1 MPAVDGERQSP
12 AGRGTP
18 AGELPERAGPSG
30 GSGLRLLQLALSLG
44 LLGLLAWAVDV
55 RAALSSL
62 GGAHPLWLLAAFG
75 AVLADRLL
83 MAFKWIPLL
92 EAQTRN
98 IPRLA
103 AVRAYFA
110 SGFAAVFLP
119 PSLGADVLR
128 SVALGR
134 GRALVAEV
142 AASVAVDRVLGLL
155 GCGLMSAL
163 ALALALRAGVA
174 LGALLPV
181 VLISTVVSL
190 AVGLLPLSRHFHTIA
205 GALAGGRFGNRLTRF
220 LGRFA
225 LGYSRYRDHLPAVV
239 AVGALSLL
247 EQCLPVASV
256 WLVARAL
263 HVPVGIESLLI
274 VIPPLAFFS
283 RLPISVAGLGVVEGG
298 LVYLLRPFGVA
309 PEEALAVALA
319 SRVLDVLSFAPGA
332 FAWRDLAGA
341 APTPGAVAS
350 GGAGAEPPP
359 GREPKA

>member
-1 MPAVDGERQSP
+1 MAGESESP
-12 AGRGTP
+12 AGRSS
-18 AGELPERAGPSG
+18 AGDGAEESRSSAGA
-30 GSGLRLLQLALSLG
+30 GLRLVQVGLSLV
-44 LLGLLAWAVDV
+44 LLALLAWVVDV
-55 RAALSSL
+55 RAALASL
-62 GGAHPLWLLAAFG
+62 SKAHPAWLFAALC
-75 AVLADRLL
+75 AVVADRLL

-92 EAQTRN
+92 EAQTRS
-98 IPRLA
+98 IPRFA

-119 PSLGADVLR
+119 PSVGADVLR

-155 GCGLMSAL
+155 ACGLMSAL
-163 ALALALRAGVA
+163 ALALALRAA
-174 LGALLPV
+174 APLGALLPV
-181 VLISTVVSL
+181 VLASTVISL
-190 AVGLLPLSRHFHTIA
+190 AVALLPLSRHFQAI
-205 GALAGGRFGNRLTRF
+205 GGSLAGGRFGDRLTRF

-225 LGYSRYRDHLPAVV
+225 VGYGRYRNHLPTLVG
-239 AVGALSLL
+239 VGALSLL

-263 HVPVGIESLLI
+263 HVPVGIEALLI

-309 PEEALAVALA
+309 PEEALAIALA
-319 SRVLDVLSFAPGA
+319 SRVLDILSFAPGA
-332 FAWRDLAGA
+332 FAWRDLAGT
-341 APTPGAVAS
+341 APTPGAVAPVK
-350 GGAGAEPPP
+350 PPHP
-359 GREPKA
+359 ARRPAGREPEA